1 MSTRKCKDVSAA
13 LLKKGFQLREGDH
26 QYFVYH
32 RSSDA
37 KKTPVFTK
45 ISHGEREIG
54 DFLLGHMAKQCKV
67 ARADFLDLVDCP
79 MDRTGYEAKLAMQG
93 IGLTEKGG

>member
-1 MSTRKCKDVSAA
+1 MSTRKCKDVSTG

-32 RSSDA
+32 RASDA
-37 KKTPVFTK
+37 KKTSVFTK

-67 ARADFLDLVDCP
+67 TRADFGDLVDCP
-79 MDRTGYEAKLAMQG
+79 LDRQGYEAKLAAQG
-93 IGLTEKGG
+93 IEVFGKAG

>member
-37 KKTPVFTK
+37 KKTPIFTK

-67 ARADFLDLVDCP
+67 TRADFLDLVDCP
-79 MDRTGYEAKLAMQG
+79 MDRAAYESKLAGHG

>member
-13 LLKKGFQLREGDH
+13 LLK
-26 QYFVYH
+26 
-32 RSSDA
+32 
-37 KKTPVFTK
+37 
-45 ISHGEREIG
+45 

-79 MDRTGYEAKLAMQG
+79 MDRAAYEAKLAAQG
-93 IGLTEKGG
+93 IGLTEKGARR

>member
-1 MSTRKCKDVSAA
+1 MSTRKCKDVEAA
-13 LLKKGFQLREGDH
+13 LVKKGFQRREGDH

-37 KKTPVFTK
+37 KKTSVFTK

-54 DFLLGHMAKQCKV
+54 DFLLGQMAKQCKV
-67 ARADFLDLVDCP
+67 NRADFLELVDCP
-79 MDRTGYEAKLAMQG
+79 LDRAGYEARLIEQG
-93 IGLTEKGG
+93 IVIGKGE